1 MVINSTFCNFFSKLY
16 CSEVTYDPLKSETF
30 FKNLNLPKLSPSKI
44 SRLEAPIT
52 LVELETALRKMNK
65 GKSPGFDGFP
75 PEFLLRFW
83 SNLGPLILNMINY
96 SVDMGS
102 FSRDVNLATI
112 TLLLKKGRDPNDCAN
127 YRPISLLNSDIKLFP
142 KVLALRL
149 EPLMGQLVNPDQTGF
164 IKSRLSLDNIR
175 RLLHVIDATADF
187 RAPCAILSLDAEKA
201 FDRLEWHYLW
211 SVLRHM
217 GFGDLFIGMVQTL
230 YSSPTAMVVTGNI
243 CSSPFSISR
252 SSRQGCVLSP
262 LLFALSLEPLAQAVR
277 QSSHHP
283 ISVHNTDHFISLYDY
298 YYFLKGKL

>member
-65 GKSPGFDGFP
+65 GKSPGFDGIP

-96 SVDMGS
+96 SIDMGS

-112 TLLLKKGRDPNDCAN
+112 TLLLKKGKDPNDCAN
-127 YRPISLLNSDIKLFP
+127 YRPISLLNSDIKLFA

-164 IKSRLSLDNIR
+164 INPVCHQTIFVDFCMLLMPLLIPK
-175 RLLHVIDATADF
+175 LHV
-187 RAPCAILSLDAEKA
+187 
-201 FDRLEWHYLW
+201 
-211 SVLRHM
+211 
-217 GFGDLFIGMVQTL
+217 LF
-230 YSSPTAMVVTGNI
+230 
-243 CSSPFSISR
+243 
-252 SSRQGCVLSP
+252 SP
-262 LLFALSLEPLAQAVR
+262 LTQRKRLTALSGTIYGQFCGTWGSE
-277 QSSHHP
+277 
-283 ISVHNTDHFISLYDY
+283 I
-298 YYFLKGKL
+298 